1 MHFLVNHTKRDLH
14 NVLITTL
21 YKESLFEEMLKEP
34 DEISTKRKRIRE
46 TLKVLQQAYR
56 TLDEI
61 PLEAENVE
69 KGYADTTG
77 LLKVYNLPPSFYDI
91 TPKSN
96 RSRKSHSGEQQP
108 SFLHSHADANGLGS
122 YSPIGI

>member
-1 MHFLVNHTKRDLH
+1 MLIFYIAATADIFKKKTTVTQCQDFKLLFLFFIAIV
-14 NVLITTL
+14 
-21 YKESLFEEMLKEP
+21 
-34 DEISTKRKRIRE
+34 
-46 TLKVLQQAYR
+46 Q

-61 PLEAENVE
+61 PLEAENAE

-77 LLKVYNLPPSFYDI
+77 LSKVHNLPPSFYDT